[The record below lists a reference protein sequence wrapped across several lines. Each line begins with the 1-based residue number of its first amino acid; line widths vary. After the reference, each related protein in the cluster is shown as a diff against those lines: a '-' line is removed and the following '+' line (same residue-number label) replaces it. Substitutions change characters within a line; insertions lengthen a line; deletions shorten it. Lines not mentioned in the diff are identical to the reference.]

1 MLTVQFAG
9 PQNLSSCPEPR
20 GAQEGAEPPPERPRI
35 QRRRKCE
42 TSPPPYPGARPGLSR
57 SYSPG
62 AGFRRSQL
70 SSQRPA
76 GAGNSKE
83 GAQEKPRPGGAAGS
97 NRGQRPALAR
107 KAPGPKFPGP
117 FRPQHISQD
126 LPHSMPSSMPQPPS
140 VLSLGILIAL
150 PGSAIWLI
158 YHHSSHPQPRQPRA
172 CLVWAPPCF
181 LYPCTFCP
189 AK

>member
-20 GAQEGAEPPPERPRI
+20 GAREGAEPPPERPRI

-83 GAQEKPRPGGAAGS
+83 GAQEKPRPGGTAGS

-126 LPHSMPSSMPQPPS
+126 LPHSMPSSMP
-140 VLSLGILIAL
+140 
-150 PGSAIWLI
+150 
-158 YHHSSHPQPRQPRA
+158 
-172 CLVWAPPCF
+172 
-181 LYPCTFCP
+181 P
-189 AK
+189 ATISPFPWDPH